1 VVERLADV
9 GKEVEV
15 SATTGMLEGD
25 EGTGAFVPHRHT
37 VRIRVVASELA
48 AL

>member
-9 GKEVEV
+9 GTEVEI

-25 EGTGAFVPHRHT
+25 EGTGTFVPHGHT
-37 VRIRVVASELA
+37 VRIRVVRV
-48 AL
+48 